1 MSSVREAESGFPFTS
16 QSGLDIE
23 PEYAHLRVSSPVVPV
38 RLPEGTAWLV
48 TRYADVRSIMTDNRF
63 SRALACAPGM
73 PRITTV
79 PPPNS
84 MIISMDPPHHT
95 RIRSIVAREFTV
107 RRVEQLRAGAEKI
120 LASLLDRLEN
130 GSRPADFV
138 SEVAV
143 RFPALVMGDLLGV
156 SESDRDAFREWARDL
171 LSVTSVHPAEG
182 MAAMVQLAEYVR
194 GMVEQRRRH
203 PTDDLIGALVRAH
216 DDQGTLSDDELVT
229 FGITLLAA
237 GFETNADQ
245 MANSL
250 YVLLTDDRQYDR
262 LRDNPELV
270 PTAVEELVR
279 YVPLGSGS
287 GLPYVA
293 TTDVEL
299 GGVIVREGDS
309 VVLSVISANRDPE
322 AFADADRLDLAR
334 NPNPHIG
341 FAHGVHHCLGAQLA
355 RMQLQVLLTMV
366 PQRFPDLALAVP
378 VGDVTWKHG
387 MLTRGPEQLP
397 VTW

>member
-1 MSSVREAESGFPFTS
+1 MSHVVDAELEFPFTPGP
-16 QSGLDIE
+16 GLELE
-23 PEYAHLRVSSPVVPV
+23 PEYARLRTHSPVVPV

-63 SRALACAPGM
+63 SRARACEPGM

-79 PPPNS
+79 PPPNA

-107 RRVEQLRAGAEKI
+107 RRVERLREGAEKI
-120 LASLLDRLEN
+120 LAGLLDGVE
-130 GSRPADFV
+130 SRGAPADFV
-138 SEVAV
+138 SEVAI
-143 RFPALVMGDLLGV
+143 RFPALVVGDLLGV

-171 LSVTSVHPAEG
+171 LSVTSVKPEEG
-182 MAAMVQLAEYVR
+182 MAALAQLSDYVR
-194 GMVEQRRRH
+194 GMVEERRRY

-216 DDQGTLSDDELVT
+216 DDQGKLTDDELVV

-237 GFETNADQ
+237 GFETTADQ
-245 MANSL
+245 MVNSL
-250 YVLLTDDRQYDR
+250 YVLLTGDRQYDR
-262 LRDNPELV
+262 IRDNPELV

-279 YVPLGSGS
+279 YIPLGSGS

-293 TTDVEL
+293 TTDVEV
-299 GGVIVREGDS
+299 GGVTIREGDS

-322 AFADADRLDLAR
+322 AFDDADRLDLAR
-334 NPNPHIG
+334 NPNPHLG

-355 RMQLQVLLTMV
+355 RMQLQVLFTML
-366 PQRFPDLALAVP
+366 PQRFPNLDLAVAADDVP
-378 VGDVTWKHG
+378 WKQG
-387 MLTRGPEQLP
+387 MLTRGAERLP
-397 VTW
+397 ITW